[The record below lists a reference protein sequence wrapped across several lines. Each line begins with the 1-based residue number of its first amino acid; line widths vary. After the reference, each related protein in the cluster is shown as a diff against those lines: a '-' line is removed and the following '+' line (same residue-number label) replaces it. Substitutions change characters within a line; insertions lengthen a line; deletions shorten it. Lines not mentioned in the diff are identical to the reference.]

1 MWDIFSSLY
10 HNSFYIEVRV
20 NHLTIS
26 FLSVALPPRFIP
38 LFLFFCLI
46 TLFVETN
53 ARLPLFTWWLDSLP
67 LSFRLARSLSLS
79 ISILPLPEQRQ
90 GPPCLPADCCRV
102 WRWELAK
109 LLDFEETMDSHAGA
123 RRDAE
128 TSAYPPLASGIFKVS
143 YVTPTARHRRR
154 PPVSP
159 GFPHYAFYL
168 YFVLSILGH
177 V

>member
-1 MWDIFSSLY
+1 
-10 HNSFYIEVRV
+10 
-20 NHLTIS
+20 
-26 FLSVALPPRFIP
+26 
-38 LFLFFCLI
+38 
-46 TLFVETN
+46 
-53 ARLPLFTWWLDSLP
+53 
-67 LSFRLARSLSLS
+67 
-79 ISILPLPEQRQ
+79 
-90 GPPCLPADCCRV
+90 
-102 WRWELAK
+102 
-109 LLDFEETMDSHAGA
+109 MDSHAGA

-177 V
+177 VWVRVTWQPRRRSGVPSPRGSLTPPARPTSVPKPRNINPLSTYVVLSSCFIYTTFHNISLHEPFKAWL